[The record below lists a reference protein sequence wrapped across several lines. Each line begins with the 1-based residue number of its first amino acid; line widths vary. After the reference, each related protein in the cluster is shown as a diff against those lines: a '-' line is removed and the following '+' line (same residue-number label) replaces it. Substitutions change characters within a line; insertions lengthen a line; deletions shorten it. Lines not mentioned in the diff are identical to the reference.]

1 MKTGL
6 SVLLLLS
13 ILLLSGCAAPR
24 DVESPTASGWQ
35 HADLR
40 LVLPDGETAP
50 DYDLVAAS
58 IKLSGAELLVRL
70 DVLDMQPETRL
81 QAYLVVDDRPG
92 GSRELPFDAQT
103 ELEWDLLVSAPPN
116 GPALML
122 APDGTRTQS
131 RLPWLATNDLDD
143 TLIFHLPSTQINA
156 GSARFQAFVSGASAE
171 LIEDSSPVF
180 AIDGQPP
187 AATPLLLAFWNSLP
201 AGSAAQVMRRWNGA
215 HTGPE
220 GHRHGLYQLLRAAED
235 SGVPV
240 ALLDLKNPESLAGLD
255 LVGGLDLAQRM
266 DSAGL
271 LLLPEAVYGDP
282 QTAKESLELTRRIAA
297 QYGFATSKMLYGP
310 ADAATAAQFQA
321 VFSSSGSPLQMTG
334 STRRIFLPDGDA
346 YTQPA
351 TATGPA
357 LEIRRAL
364 LAAARSGGHLVV
376 LGGSLPDT
384 AWADAV
390 YAGPT
395 LHYFA
400 RHAWINPLDA
410 AGVLALPAQQSDAL
424 LPTGCA
430 DLLCTPPLAGV
441 PAALRDALQAL
452 PAGTSRDL
460 ALQMYLQLTR
470 PAADPQRAQLQAN
483 LLPQVHYLI
492 TAANWDEKPAESSD
506 CQPDPR
512 GGEVCILASQTEI
525 AILHS
530 HGARLVYLGSRG
542 QAGLRQWIGPS
553 SQFAAGLG
561 DASQW
566 KLDAGEFS
574 DSRGIPG
581 AFVEDQDE
589 QEIYQVQAS
598 PGEVVFT
605 AASGAQKR
613 YRFEKASL
621 IVEYAG
627 FPPATILIP
636 LAPLP
641 QARQQPGW
649 SDAYALSTSEDGKT
663 VRYGIAGSGV
673 VQLNSSGPAF
683 VSTSFFDAGAW
694 LRQSEDPDHAY
705 PPGHFQPVPLAVISA
720 AVEGSFTI
728 RVSVE

>member
-6 SVLLLLS
+6 SILLLLS
-13 ILLLSGCAAPR
+13 FLLLSSCGGPR
-24 DVESPTASGWQ
+24 NVELPTAGGWQ

-40 LVLPDGETAP
+40 LILPDGETASE
-50 DYDLVAAS
+50 YDLVAAS
-58 IKLSGAELLVRL
+58 VKLSGAELLVRL

-92 GSRELPFDAQT
+92 GSRALPFEAQT
-103 ELEWDLLVSAPPN
+103 ELEWDLLVSAPPDR
-116 GPALML
+116 PAVVL
-122 APDGTRTQS
+122 APDGTRTLG

-143 TLIFHLPSTQINA
+143 TLIFHLPSAQINS
-156 GSARFQAFVSGASAE
+156 GSARFQAFVSGAGAE
-171 LIEDSSPVF
+171 KVEDSSPIF
-180 AIDGQPP
+180 TFDGATP
-187 AATPLLLAFWNSLP
+187 AAAPLLLTFWNSLP
-201 AGSAAQVMRRWNGA
+201 AGSAAQAMRRWNGA

-240 ALLDLKNPESLAGLD
+240 ALLDLKNPESLAGMD
-255 LVGGLDLAQRM
+255 LVGGLDLAQQM

-271 LLLPEAVYGDP
+271 LLLPEVVYGDP
-282 QTAKESLELTRRIAA
+282 QTAKASLEMTRRVAA

-310 ADAATAAQFQA
+310 ADAATSGQFEV
-321 VFSSSGSPLQMTG
+321 VFSPSGNPLQMTG
-334 STRRIFLPDGDA
+334 STRRIPLPDGAA

-357 LEIRRAL
+357 VEIRRAL
-364 LAAARSGGHLVV
+364 LAAARSGGQLMV

-390 YAGPT
+390 YAAPT
-395 LHYFA
+395 LNYFA

-430 DLLCTPPLAGV
+430 DLLCTPPLADD
-441 PAALRDALQAL
+441 PASLRDALQKL
-452 PAGTSRDL
+452 PAGSSRDL
-460 ALQMYLQLTR
+460 ALQMYLQLTSQ
-470 PAADPQRAQLQAN
+470 AADPQRARLQAN
-483 LLPQVHYLI
+483 LLPQVHYLL
-492 TAANWDEKPAESSD
+492 TAANWAQQPAESSA
-506 CQPDPR
+506 CQPDPA
-512 GGEVCILASQTEI
+512 GGEVCVLASQTAI
-525 AILHS
+525 ALLHS
-530 HGARLVYLGSRG
+530 RGARLVYLGSIG
-542 QAGLRQWIGPS
+542 ANGLRQWIGPG

-561 DASQW
+561 DSSQW

-574 DSRGIPG
+574 DPRGIPG
-581 AFVEDQDE
+581 AFIEDQNT
-589 QEIYQVQAS
+589 QEIYQAQAS

-613 YRFEKASL
+613 YRLEKVGLS
-621 IVEYAG
+621 VEYAE
-627 FPPATILIP
+627 FPASTILIP

-641 QARQQPGW
+641 QVRQQPGW
-649 SDAYALSTSEDGKT
+649 SDAYSLSTSEDGKT

-673 VQLNSSGPAF
+673 VELNSSGPALG
-683 VSTSFFDAGAW
+683 STTFFDAGAW

-705 PPGHFQPVPLAVISA
+705 PPGHFQPIPLAVISA
-720 AVEGSFTI
+720 FAEGSFTI
-728 RVSVE
+728 RISVE